1 MMIWMDGQKSGGVKF
16 DGTFGS
22 LLEVY
27 ATDSESTYQSL
38 KPGVRRSYDTYIG
51 RLKKHIGDERLDL
64 TTGRDLKQMFGE
76 WRFDPPSDDE
86 KKKDAHLIDHL
97 PRARFTLSVLKAAIS
112 FGVVCR
118 LPGCRDFREV
128 MSEMEFPTVPSR
140 TWAPSA
146 EQITAA
152 RNAAHAAGAHSRAL
166 VYALQF
172 EATLRQWDIIG
183 QWVALSDPR
192 PSAILY
198 KGRKWIGPMW
208 SAINDNMVLKI
219 KPTKTE
225 NSTGVEV
232 TFDLSACPMVMEE
245 LERIP
250 PADRTGPLIK
260 YERTGKPYQIYTF
273 NSGWRAD
280 FKKAGL
286 PADMWNRDLRA
297 GGVTEG
303 GKSGASK
310 DDRRK
315 VAGHAREETTEIYD
329 RDQLEA
335 HRRVMKSRTA
345 YRNQNKA

>member
-1 MMIWMDGQKSGGVKF
+1 MLAWINGVRNGGLKF

-22 LLEVY
+22 LIEVY
-27 ATDSESTYQSL
+27 ATDSESTYQAL
-38 KPGVRRSYDTYIG
+38 KPGVRKSYDTYIG
-51 RLKKHIGDERLDL
+51 RLKKHIGGERIDL
-64 TTGRDLKQMFGE
+64 TTGRDLKQMFTE
-76 WRFDPPSDDE
+76 WRAGTDG
-86 KKKDAHLIDHL
+86 ADHL
-97 PRARFTLSVLKAAIS
+97 PRARFVLSVLKAAIS

-118 LPGCRDFREV
+118 LPGCRDFKDII
-128 MSEMEFPTVPSR
+128 SELEFPMVPSR
-140 TWAPSA
+140 IWAPTA

-152 RNAAHAAGAHSRAL
+152 RKAAHAAGAPSRAL

-192 PSAILY
+192 PSAILH

-208 SAINDNMVLKI
+208 SAINENLVLKI

-232 TFDLSACPMVMEE
+232 TFDLSVCPMVMEE
-245 LERIP
+245 IARIP
-250 PADRTGPLIK
+250 ESERTGPLIK
-260 YERTGKPYQIYTF
+260 HERTGRPYQGYTF
-273 NSGWRAD
+273 AAGWRSD
-280 FKKAGL
+280 FKAAGL
-286 PADMWNRDLRA
+286 PVDMWNRDLRA

-345 YRNQNKA
+345 YRIQNKA